1 MLLKT
6 ILMNKTLSPPFAL
19 SNAHAGR
26 THKENLAG
34 AKPSA
39 AGGYLVALI
48 LVRKYITQVIL
59 SD

>member
-1 MLLKT
+1 
-6 ILMNKTLSPPFAL
+6 MNKTLSPPFAL

-34 AKPSA
+34 AKPSG

-48 LVRKYITQVIL
+48 LVRKYITEVIL